1 MQYAEAQTSSI
12 TRSRT
17 PTPTRTRPLS
27 QAEQAAIIEAARNQA
42 VQQGVS
48 QAAEEAAKKTA
59 ADLVAKEAAK
69 KAADSAVAAADA
81 ESRDQKKKEENDK
94 LIIGL
99 VLAFG
104 LPPFLGFLYAML
116 RPSKDA
122 TVGPESP
129 ATSGAEP
136 PAADRTHVHSSSS
149 AISPS
154 LSATPSTSF
163 AISAAAAA
171 ASDKH
176 MSDYRRLIVERH
188 QVHKGRTPLSFAAAP
203 QSATCSICG
212 ETGTQFMW
220 CLENDCVYHECLPCS
235 KALEMQREAVLANVK
250 KAIERHLAE
259 GHHLSLQNVTPSA
272 QACTA
277 CGEEGVRAMWRCD
290 QPGCGYGECL
300 KCTRLSPPSGAR
312 PPRTISVVMTGLST
326 YSKEAYL
333 KSFVIPVPAAWV
345 AAVHPE
351 TGETYYFN
359 EATGEATYERPSE
372 LVQATNHKPAA
383 CKWLTAVHPENGET
397 YYYNEATG
405 EAVWE
410 KPEGFMGAATP
421 GMMAA
426 TRHY

>member
-12 TRSRT
+12 TRTRT

-48 QAAEEAAKKTA
+48 QAADSSVKKAAEEAAKKTA

-136 PAADRTHVHSSSS
+136 PAADRTNVHSSSS

-235 KALEMQREAVLANVK
+235 KALEMQREAATANVK
-250 KAIERHLAE
+250 KAIEI
-259 GHHLSLQNVTPSA
+259 QN
-272 QACTA
+272 Q
-277 CGEEGVRAMWRCD
+277 
-290 QPGCGYGECL
+290 
-300 KCTRLSPPSGAR
+300 
-312 PPRTISVVMTGLST
+312 
-326 YSKEAYL
+326 
-333 KSFVIPVPAAWV
+333 
-345 AAVHPE
+345 
-351 TGETYYFN
+351 N
-359 EATGEATYERPSE
+359 
-372 LVQATNHKPAA
+372 
-383 CKWLTAVHPENGET
+383 
-397 YYYNEATG
+397 
-405 EAVWE
+405 
-410 KPEGFMGAATP
+410 
-421 GMMAA
+421 
-426 TRHY
+426 